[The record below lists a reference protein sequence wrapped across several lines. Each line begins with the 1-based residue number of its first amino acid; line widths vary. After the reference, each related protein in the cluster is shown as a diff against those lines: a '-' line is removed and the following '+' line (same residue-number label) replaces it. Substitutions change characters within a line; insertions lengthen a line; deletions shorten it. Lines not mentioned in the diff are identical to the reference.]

1 MENEDIPH
9 VVMVPWLAMGHL
21 IPFLELSKCLALK
34 GFLISFISTPKNIEK
49 LPKIPENISSLINL
63 VKIQLPQVDNLPDY
77 AESTIDLP
85 SDKVHYLMKAFDGL
99 QVSLASYLENSVP
112 IPNWIIYD
120 SAAYWLPPIA
130 NKLGIPCAYFCL
142 VNAATIAWNGPPSI
156 LMGITE
162 NPRKTLEDILGVPPW
177 VPFPSKVVYRLHE
190 ILRLMKIYNE
200 DNNVTDVP
208 QGYRAGSSVQ
218 GADVV
223 FIRSCTE
230 FESDWLQLVE
240 QKICQKPVVPI
251 GLLPPSSARSY
262 DNDNG
267 EIWREISEWLDKQK
281 KESVVYVSIGTEA
294 TPTEEEVVELAL
306 GLELSQLPF
315 FWVIRNPKSLSGDD
329 SFKLPDGFEDRISVS
344 GQGYIC
350 KGWAPQVRILAHP
363 SIGGFLTHCGWNSI
377 IESLGLGRALI
388 MLPFLG
394 EQGLNARMLEERKVG
409 IEIPRDERDGSFT
422 RDSVA
427 KSLRMVIVDDDG
439 EPFRTKAR
447 EMIGIFG
454 DRDLHDQYIDKFVR
468 YLQDY
473 KLKET

>member
-1 MENEDIPH
+1 MENKDRPQ

-34 GFLISFISTPKNIEK
+34 GFQISFISTPKNIDK
-49 LPKIPENISSLINL
+49 LPKIPPNISSLINL
-63 VKIQLPQVDNLPDY
+63 VKIPLPQVDNLPVY
-77 AESTIDLP
+77 AESTFDLP
-85 SDKVHYLMKAFDGL
+85 SEKVHYLTKAFDGL
-99 QVSLASYLENSVP
+99 QVPMASYLENSL
-112 IPNWIIYD
+112 PNWIIYD

-142 VNAATIAWNGPPSI
+142 VNAATIAWNGPPSV

-190 ILRLMKIYNE
+190 ILRLMKNYNQ
-200 DNNVTDVP
+200 DNNVEDVSP
-208 QGYRAGSSVQ
+208 GYRAGSSPQ

-230 FESDWLQLVE
+230 FESDWLQLIE
-240 QKICQKPVVPI
+240 ENILQKPVVPV
-251 GLLPPSSARSY
+251 GLLPPSSVRSDD

-267 EIWREISEWLDKQK
+267 ETWREISEWLDKQK

-315 FWVIRNPKSLSGDD
+315 FWVIRNPKCLTGDD
-329 SFKLPDGFEDRISVS
+329 SFKLPDGFEDRISFS
-344 GQGYIC
+344 GRGYIC

-363 SIGGFLTHCGWNSI
+363 SVGGFLTHCGWNSI
-377 IESLGLGRALI
+377 IEALSLGQALI

-409 IEIPRDERDGSFT
+409 MEIPRDERDGSFT

-427 KSLRMVIVDDDG
+427 KSLRMVIVDEDG
-439 EPFRTKAR
+439 ETFRAKAR
-447 EMIGIFG
+447 EMRGIFG
-454 DRDLHDQYIDKFVR
+454 DKHLHDQYIDKFVQ
-468 YLQDY
+468 YLKDY
-473 KLKET
+473 KPKET